1 MTVRIIAILGGL
13 ISIVLLAGALNVSRG
28 CGKFPVDIKVSGTR
42 LASLRYETCSG
53 PAKAEGY
60 ARLARESDEDMRPGQ
75 RLSGDTGQ
83 IDVPFSDVTSFFGL
97 LTTHVQPGYAVIA
110 LTADDGSKRVR
121 VVPLP
126 RHGSANKMIAIA
138 TD

>member
-1 MTVRIIAILGGL
+1 MTVRVFVILGGL
-13 ISIVLLAGALNVSRG
+13 IPIIFLAGALNVSRG

-42 LASLRYETCSG
+42 LASLRFETCSERET
-53 PAKAEGY
+53 AEGY
-60 ARLARESDEDMRPGQ
+60 ARLARESDEDMRPGH
-75 RLSGDTGQ
+75 RLSSDTGQ
-83 IDVPFSDVTSFFGL
+83 IEIPFSDVTSFFGL
-97 LTTHVQPGYAVIA
+97 LTTPVQPGYAVIA
-110 LTADDGSKRVR
+110 LTAEDGSRRVR

>member
-13 ISIVLLAGALNVSRG
+13 ISIVLLAGALNVSRD

-42 LASLRYETCSG
+42 LASLRYETC
-53 PAKAEGY
+53 ADRATAEGY

-97 LTTHVQPGYAVIA
+97 LTTHDQSPYAVIA
-110 LTADDGSKRVR
+110 LTAPDGSKRVR
-121 VVPLP
+121 VALLP
-126 RHGSANKMIAIA
+126 RHGSANHTIVIAA
-138 TD
+138 N